1 MNKLIKRYG
10 FIVLIIFIGSVIWF
24 LRPSSSGTEIDH
36 EPVST
41 KVEESTEKSLSSDS
55 SGETGIK
62 VDVKGEV
69 NQPGVYEVKSGKR
82 VDDVIQLAGGMTEQA
97 DPSSVNLAQK
107 LIDEMVIHVYSL
119 ESVPPDE
126 VSEKPQSPNPNGQV
140 ILNQATVEEIQTL
153 NGIGPSKAEAI
164 IQYRQEN
171 GPFQSVDDLLN
182 VSGIGEKTI
191 ENIKEDIRVP

>member
-1 MNKLIKRYG
+1 MNKLIRRYG
-10 FIVLIIFIGSVIWF
+10 FILLIIFIGLVIWS
-24 LRPSSSGTEIDH
+24 LRPPGSEIEVDH
-36 EPVST
+36 EAASS
-41 KVEESTEKSLSSDS
+41 KIEKSNEKTIPDS
-55 SGETGIK
+55 SEENGIK

-69 NQPGVYEVKSGKR
+69 NQPGVYEVKSEMR
-82 VDDVIQLAGGMTEQA
+82 VDDVIQLAGGMTDKA

-107 LIDEMVIHVYSL
+107 LIDEMVIHVYSS
-119 ESVPPDE
+119 ESVTSDGA
-126 VSEKPQSPNPNGQV
+126 SEKPRIPNSNDQV
-140 ILNQATVEEIQTL
+140 VLNQATVEEIQTL

-171 GPFQSVDDLLN
+171 GPFKTVEDLVN

>member
-1 MNKLIKRYG
+1 MNKVIRRYG
-10 FIVLIIFIGSVIWF
+10 FIVLIIIILVVIWS
-24 LRPSSSGTEIDH
+24 LRPSSSGIEMNH
-36 EPVST
+36 EAASPKIGKSN
-41 KVEESTEKSLSSDS
+41 EKPHISES

-69 NQPGVYEVKSGKR
+69 SEPGVYEVKSDMR
-82 VDDVIQLAGGMTEQA
+82 VDDVIQLAGGMTDKA

-107 LIDEMVIHVYSL
+107 LIDEMVIHVYSSEL
-119 ESVPPDE
+119 VLSDGA
-126 VSEKPQSPNPNGQV
+126 SEKSQSPNPNGQV
-140 ILNQATVEEIQTL
+140 VLNQATVEEIQTL

-171 GPFQSVDDLLN
+171 GPFQTVDDLLK

-191 ENIKEDIRVP
+191 ETIKEDIRVP